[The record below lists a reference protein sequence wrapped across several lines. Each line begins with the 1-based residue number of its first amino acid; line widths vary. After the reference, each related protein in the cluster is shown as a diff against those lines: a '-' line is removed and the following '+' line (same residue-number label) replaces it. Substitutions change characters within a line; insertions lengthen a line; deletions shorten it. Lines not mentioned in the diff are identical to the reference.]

1 MPKHNILMIN
11 PLSNKINLFEI
22 DGTELTDVPIRCF
35 VHHKVF
41 ENEIMKS
48 WMVSEFFSGMAM
60 TSEWPTK
67 NAAIDAGHRAFA
79 KMQLRDIKDI
89 VNDRVKI
96 YGYANTDGTER
107 SKKNAGK

>member
-1 MPKHNILMIN
+1 MPKYNIKLVD
-11 PLSNKINLFEI
+11 PPTNKDILFEV